1 MKARFMAGVTH
12 ELKTPLSIIRLHSKN
27 LIAYG
32 ERLPAPKRNSLLN
45 AIQSQAHLLGTLIE
59 DILEL
64 SRFDAGMIE
73 TKRERMDLRLT
84 IDKLIHDLKPLAE
97 SNQVRLEWHK
107 PAAELILMADPIQ
120 IERVSR
126 NLIDNAIKYTPS
138 GGKIKVDSYVEML
151 KSRKFIFLQVT
162 DTGMGIPAEHLSKI
176 FERFHRVDPSHTIPG
191 TGLGLAIV
199 KEIVNNHDGDIHV
212 ESTLGQGSTFTVS
225 LPSPQ
230 ES

>member
-1 MKARFMAGVTH
+1 
-12 ELKTPLSIIRLHSKN
+12 
-27 LIAYG
+27 
-32 ERLPAPKRNSLLN
+32 
-45 AIQSQAHLLGTLIE
+45 
-59 DILEL
+59 
-64 SRFDAGMIE
+64 
-73 TKRERMDLRLT
+73 
-84 IDKLIHDLKPLAE
+84 
-97 SNQVRLEWHK
+97 
-107 PAAELILMADPIQ
+107 MADPIQ